1 MISGLKRLAE
11 LCPAKLSDTYKVQW
25 EIYFPFSNVNDVH
38 RLIKLTRGHWHNKAS
53 SIFSVLGA
61 LGSSYSCSGSG
72 KRL

>member
-11 LCPAKLSDTYKVQW
+11 LCPAKLSDAYEVKR
-25 EIYFPFSNVNDVH
+25 EIYFAYANVNDVQQ
-38 RLIKLTRGHWHNKAS
+38 LIKLTRGHWHNKAS